1 MGKKNMDILLSNI
14 MGEPSVRQQEEEVR
28 QVAEVPL
35 REEDSSPVISDVV
48 SDDPWKHFSFIC
60 SIELADKVQAI
71 AHKEGFT
78 IRSLME
84 YMMRQGIA
92 SYEAKHGKVKKI
104 KVKAVTEVM

>member
-28 QVAEVPL
+28 QVAEVPQM
-35 REEDSSPVISDVV
+35 EKDSSPVISYAV

-60 SIELADKVQAI
+60 SVELADKVQAI

-84 YMMRQGIA
+84 YMMRPGIA
-92 SYEAKHGKVKKI
+92 SYEAKYGKVKKI

>member
-14 MGEPSVRQQEEEVR
+14 MGEPSVRQQDKQEPVI
-28 QVAEVPL
+28 AEKQP
-35 REEDSSPVISDVV
+35 REEDSSLVTSDTV

-92 SYEAKHGKVKKI
+92 SYEARHGKVKKI
-104 KVKAVTEVM
+104 KAKAVTEVM